1 MTVATDYLHVLEG
14 RIRIKIPELKGSPE
28 KAQEIKRHLNATPG
42 VHFVQ
47 ANPVTGNALIL
58 YQSREISHNDIIA
71 ILKKELNCFQ
81 TDAAPPGNRQTQGL
95 AGTVARAFMESALQT
110 VVMALI

>member
-1 MTVATDYLHVLEG
+1 MTVATDYLYALEG

-28 KAQEIKRHLNATPG
+28 KSKEIKQHLSTCTGINY
-42 VHFVQ
+42 VQ
-47 ANPVTGNALIL
+47 ANPTTGNALVL
-58 YQSREISHNDIIA
+58 YNSREISQNEIIA
-71 ILKKELNCFQ
+71 ILKEELGCFREP
-81 TDAAPPGNRQTQGL
+81 AAMNGNRPGEGL

>member
-28 KAQEIKRHLNATPG
+28 KSQEIKRHLSATCG
-42 VHFVQ
+42 VHSVQ
-47 ANPVTGNALIL
+47 ANPITGNALIL
-58 YQSREISHNDIIA
+58 YSSREISPNDLIV
-71 ILKKELNCFQ
+71 ILKEDLGCFQ
-81 TDAAPPGNRQTQGL
+81 PAVVPLAAPQAPGL
-95 AGTVARAFMESALQT
+95 AGAVARAFMESALQT

>member
-28 KAQEIKRHLNATPG
+28 KSQEIKCHLGATPG
-42 VHFVQ
+42 VNSVQ
-47 ANPVTGNALIL
+47 ANPITGNALIL
-58 YQSREISHNDIIA
+58 YNSREISHNDLIV
-71 ILKKELNCFQ
+71 ILKEELGCFQ
-81 TDAAPPGNRQTQGL
+81 PAPVSIATPQGQGL
-95 AGTVARAFMESALQT
+95 AGAVARALMESALQT

>member
-14 RIRIKIPELKGSPE
+14 RIRIKIPELKGAPE
-28 KAQEIKRHLNATPG
+28 KAQEIKGHLSATAG
-42 VHFVQ
+42 VHSVQ
-47 ANPVTGNALIL
+47 ANPITGNALIL
-58 YQSREISHNDIIA
+58 YDSRDISPNDLII
-71 ILKKELNCFQ
+71 ILKEELGCFKPAAVPI
-81 TDAAPPGNRQTQGL
+81 AAPQAPGL

>member
-14 RIRIKIPELKGSPE
+14 RIRIKIPELKGSPV
-28 KAQEIKRHLNATPG
+28 KSQEIKRHLTTVSG
-42 VHFVQ
+42 IQSVQ
-47 ANPVTGNALIL
+47 PNPITGNALIL
-58 YQSREISHNDIIA
+58 YDSRELSPSDIIA
-71 ILKKELNCFQ
+71 ILKEELGCFQ
-81 TDAAPPGNRQTQGL
+81 SPPASVAPQPAQGL